1 MNIENIKID
10 KKKYL
15 NIAIIFACIIAITL
29 VGTYALKIWTSTENT
44 ELTFRIG
51 DYFVGGLTCK
61 SGEDVTISNIGP
73 IFDYTK
79 DGEVVSF
86 TVLSSSTNTKP
97 LNVSFNISTISDNL
111 KEESFKYTLMSS
123 IDNTTFTE
131 VLSGNFKDSTNN
143 STIELITGNVITR
156 KTYFKLIIY
165 IDGNMENP
173 ISMQGGSLTGNIEMC
188 IEAGDI
194 TIDSFKVNGTE
205 TTTFPLSSGYD
216 INTTCSDASI
226 AFDYRSQSY
235 EISNITKSGAKCGFT
250 YTTKSNPTYLNNYI
264 KSLAGTTQGTGQLV
278 HEATGYSGTEN
289 IKSFDDYSQ
298 YKTNSSKTEESG
310 SNINNYV
317 IDNITDPSVATVTYS
332 DSQSLSRSS
341 LGNYKIFSYNVS
353 GDGEYT
359 MKLDIKNYTPI
370 GSTNS
375 SASYQEAIEVYVNNI
390 RKGQLYINKTL
401 SSNYRLGKISS
412 GDNIKVVYFVE
423 KKPDAVIN
431 PTPGGGTEAVSYKEN
446 LDENYNL
453 EQNHN
458 NIKLMALA
466 GPSGIS
472 NSFSFSFSRTGD
484 FYNDYGYRYEGKNP
498 NNYIYFNNELWRII
512 GVFDENSHG
521 KSGEYLTKI
530 IKNDSLGSYVWDKS
544 YYNNWRTA
552 SLRILLNLYYYNA
565 TDGTYGGDCYLSTYL
580 STNITSNCDYTETG
594 LQSEYRNMVEG
605 VTWYLGGK
613 NSTDYTAEAFYIGE
627 RDSTSVYSGNASSII
642 GYIGL
647 MYASDFGYSVL
658 SSSCA
663 RTTNLK
669 NYSTSDCGGSS
680 WLVKEPYEW
689 TITPRSDY
697 ASSSFFLTLSAHLD
711 LERTTSGMATYPV
724 LYLKSNV
731 QKISGTGTITDPYR
745 LGY

>member
-51 DYFVGGLTCK
+51 DYSVGGLTCK

-86 TVLSSSTNTKP
+86 TVLTSSTNTKP

-278 HEATGYSGTEN
+278 HEATGYSDSDIEEVLKPSSINAVGYFSNSLSGGISTTGNDLLKNSNDDKIVSDDLNYVPTKSNDNFWVTNISGTQLLG
-289 IKSFDDYSQ
+289 KYYGTSFDLDNGSKYQ
-298 YKTNSSKTEESG
+298 LCYEYKKGNSSNKLYIYINGKAHSFNG
-310 SNINNYV
+310 NNYLSASETTNQFGC
-317 IDNITDPSVATVTYS
+317 IDFTASFPAALTQNYYVVRIYQELAGSSDTGGSGTGDSNNSSVADVA
-332 DSQSLSRSS
+332 
-341 LGNYKIFSYNVS
+341 F
-353 GDGEYT
+353 
-359 MKLDIKNYTPI
+359 
-370 GSTNS
+370 
-375 SASYQEAIEVYVNNI
+375 YVN
-390 RKGQLYINKTL
+390 KMSDT
-401 SSNYRLGKISS
+401 
-412 GDNIKVVYFVE
+412 
-423 KKPDAVIN
+423 AV
-431 PTPGGGTEAVSYKEN
+431 TS
-446 LDENYNL
+446 
-453 EQNHN
+453 
-458 NIKLMALA
+458 
-466 GPSGIS
+466 
-472 NSFSFSFSRTGD
+472 
-484 FYNDYGYRYEGKNP
+484 DYGYRYEGKNP

-521 KSGEYLTKI
+521 KSGQYLTKI
-530 IKNDSLGSYVWDKS
+530 IRNDSLGGYAWDKS
-544 YYNNWRTA
+544 EKNNWATS
-552 SLRILLNLYYYNA
+552 SLYNLLNANYYNA
-565 TDGTYGGDCYLSTYL
+565 TDGTSGGNCYQYST
-580 STNITSNCDYTETG
+580 TITGNCDYTETG
-594 LQSEYRNMVEG
+594 LQSEYRNMVEN

-613 NSTDYTAEAFYIGE
+613 DSANYTAEVFYAGE
-627 RDSTSVYSGNASSII
+627 RDSTSVYSGNTASIT

-647 MYASDFGYSVL
+647 MYASDYGYSVL
-658 SSSCA
+658 STSCA
-663 RTTNLK
+663 RTTNLGG
-669 NYSTSDCGGSS
+669 YGTSVCGGSS
-680 WLVKEPYEW
+680 WLKKETYDW
-689 TITPRSDY
+689 TVTHYI
-697 ASSSFFLTLSAHLD
+697 SSSYSFNLYYSAILISSNA
-711 LERTTSGMATYPV
+711 RSGFATRPV

-731 QKISGTGTITDPYR
+731 QKIGGSGTMTDPYKI
-745 LGY
+745 GY

>member
-51 DYFVGGLTCK
+51 DYSVGGLTCK

-86 TVLSSSTNTKP
+86 TVLTSSTNTKP

-123 IDNTTFTE
+123 TDNTTFTE

-264 KSLAGTTQGTGQLV
+264 KSLAGTTQGNGQLV
-278 HEATGYSGTEN
+278 HEIVSSGESSSTVSTIKYDDYLDFATGSGSSLNGTTSSGVGSNLKFSSNQSTTKFPTSSSNSNNNFWYTSIGGMSLNQGETKYFYYEFNLTINSDYQLCYEYGTGSSSNGLYIYINGSLNVNNLSASSTKRQTDCISFTASYLNASYSNVKIVLKANNGA
-289 IKSFDDYSQ
+289 
-298 YKTNSSKTEESG
+298 NSSTGNLTNDASKT
-310 SNINNYV
+310 
-317 IDNITDPSVATVTYS
+317 D
-332 DSQSLSRSS
+332 
-341 LGNYKIFSYNVS
+341 
-353 GDGEYT
+353 
-359 MKLDIKNYTPI
+359 
-370 GSTNS
+370 
-375 SASYQEAIEVYVNNI
+375 
-390 RKGQLYINKTL
+390 
-401 SSNYRLGKISS
+401 ISS
-412 GDNIKVVYFVE
+412 GSTGEIF
-423 KKPDAVIN
+423 AVAN
-431 PTPGGGTEAVSYKEN
+431 VAFYVNEVSSDTAVTS
-446 LDENYNL
+446 
-453 EQNHN
+453 
-458 NIKLMALA
+458 
-466 GPSGIS
+466 
-472 NSFSFSFSRTGD
+472 
-484 FYNDYGYRYEGKNP
+484 DYGYRYEGKNP

-521 KSGEYLTKI
+521 KSGQYLTKI
-530 IKNDSLGSYVWDKS
+530 IRNDSLGGYAWDKS
-544 YYNNWRTA
+544 NKNNWATS
-552 SLRILLNLYYYNA
+552 SLYNLLNTNYYNA
-565 TDGTYGGDCYLSTYL
+565 TDGTSSGNCYQYST
-580 STNITSNCDYTETG
+580 TITGNCDYTETG
-594 LQSEYRNMVEG
+594 LQNEYRNMVEN

-613 NSTDYTAEAFYIGE
+613 NKDSYPAEVFYTGE
-627 RDSTSVYSGNASSII
+627 RDSTSVYSGNTASIT

-647 MYASDFGYSVL
+647 MYASDYGYSVL
-658 SSSCA
+658 STSCA
-663 RTTNLK
+663 RTTNLGS
-669 NYSTSDCGGSS
+669 YGTSACGGSS
-680 WLVKEPYEW
+680 WLKKEPYEW
-689 TITPRSDY
+689 IVTHRSTSSLSFNLRYSANLNDSNVYYGY
-697 ASSSFFLTLSAHLD
+697 AT
-711 LERTTSGMATYPV
+711 RPV

-731 QKISGTGTITDPYR
+731 QVYAGDGSISKPYQIK
-745 LGY
+745 LVS

>member
-51 DYFVGGLTCK
+51 DYSVGGLTCK

-86 TVLSSSTNTKP
+86 TVLTSSTNTKP

-216 INTTCSDASI
+216 INNTCSDASI

-264 KSLAGTTQGTGQLV
+264 KSLAGTDQGTGQV
-278 HEATGYSGTEN
+278 VNEN
-289 IKSFDDYSQ
+289 
-298 YKTNSSKTEESG
+298 
-310 SNINNYV
+310 
-317 IDNITDPSVATVTYS
+317 
-332 DSQSLSRSS
+332 
-341 LGNYKIFSYNVS
+341 
-353 GDGEYT
+353 
-359 MKLDIKNYTPI
+359 
-370 GSTNS
+370 
-375 SASYQEAIEVYVNNI
+375 
-390 RKGQLYINKTL
+390 
-401 SSNYRLGKISS
+401 
-412 GDNIKVVYFVE
+412 
-423 KKPDAVIN
+423 
-431 PTPGGGTEAVSYKEN
+431 
-446 LDENYNL
+446 
-453 EQNHN
+453 
-458 NIKLMALA
+458 
-466 GPSGIS
+466 
-472 NSFSFSFSRTGD
+472 
-484 FYNDYGYRYEGKNP
+484 GYRYEGKNP

-521 KSGEYLTKI
+521 KSGQYLTKI
-530 IKNDSLGSYVWDKS
+530 IRNDSLGGYAWDKS
-544 YYNNWRTA
+544 GKNNWATS
-552 SLRILLNLYYYNA
+552 SLYNLLNTNYYNA
-565 TDGTYGGDCYLSTYL
+565 TDGTSGGNCYQYFTS
-580 STNITSNCDYTETG
+580 ITGNCDYTETG
-594 LQSEYRNMVEG
+594 LQSEYRNMVEN

-613 NSTDYTAEAFYIGE
+613 DSANYTAEVFYAGE
-627 RDSTSVYSGNASSII
+627 RDSTSVYSGNTASIT

-647 MYASDFGYSVL
+647 MYASDYGYSVL
-658 SSSCA
+658 STSCA
-663 RTTNLK
+663 RTTNLGG
-669 NYSTSDCGGSS
+669 YGTSVCGGSS
-680 WLVKEPYEW
+680 WLKKETYDW
-689 TITPRSDY
+689 TVTHYI
-697 ASSSFFLTLSAHLD
+697 SSSYSFNLYYSAILISSNA
-711 LERTTSGMATYPV
+711 RSGFATRPV

-731 QKISGTGTITDPYR
+731 QKIGGSGTMTAPYKI
-745 LGY
+745 GY

>member
-51 DYFVGGLTCK
+51 DYSVGGLTCK

-86 TVLSSSTNTKP
+86 TVLTSSTNTTP
-97 LNVSFNISTISDNL
+97 LNVSFNISTITDNL

-143 STIELITGNVITR
+143 STIKLIDGTVLTK
-156 KTYFKLIIY
+156 KTYYKLIIY

-194 TIDSFKVNGTE
+194 TIDSFNVNGTE

-264 KSLAGTTQGTGQLV
+264 KSLAGTTQGNGELV
-278 HEATGYSGTEN
+278 HEAT
-289 IKSFDDYSQ
+289 
-298 YKTNSSKTEESG
+298 
-310 SNINNYV
+310 
-317 IDNITDPSVATVTYS
+317 TYS
-332 DSQSLSRSS
+332 DSDIEEVLKKDAYSGINAYYSNSLNGSRYTASAISELLKNSNDSS
-341 LGNYKIFSYNVS
+341 IYSNLNYVPTKSDDNFWFTNVS
-353 GDGEYT
+353 GSTLQAAYYGIVFDLEDGSKYQLCYEYKKGNSDN
-359 MKLDIKNYTPI
+359 KLYIFINGSAYSFNGNNSLAASENNNQYGCIDFVASNPELEQLNYSVVRI
-370 GSTNS
+370 VQGLAGSSDTGGTGTGAS
-375 SASYQEAIEVYVNNI
+375 SDTSVADVAFYVN
-390 RKGQLYINKTL
+390 KMSDTA
-401 SSNYRLGKISS
+401 SSS
-412 GDNIKVVYFVE
+412 
-423 KKPDAVIN
+423 
-431 PTPGGGTEAVSYKEN
+431 
-446 LDENYNL
+446 
-453 EQNHN
+453 
-458 NIKLMALA
+458 
-466 GPSGIS
+466 
-472 NSFSFSFSRTGD
+472 
-484 FYNDYGYRYEGKNP
+484 DYGYRYEGKNP

-521 KSGEYLTKI
+521 KTGQYLTKI
-530 IKNDSLGSYVWDKS
+530 IRNDSLGSYVWDKS

-697 ASSSFFLTLSAHLD
+697 SSSSFFLTLSAHLD

>member
-51 DYFVGGLTCK
+51 DYSVGGLTCK

-86 TVLSSSTNTKP
+86 TVLTSSTNTKP

-264 KSLAGTTQGTGQLV
+264 KSLAGTTQGNGELV
-278 HEATGYSGTEN
+278 HEATGYSDSDIEEVLREASYINIYQYYSNSLNGTRYEN
-289 IKSFDDYSQ
+289 TSNNSLNYYTTDVIVNEFEYVPRNSGDQYWYTNYGSVVSSFGKYNGIVFDLENNAKYQLCYEYGYGNTQNKLYIYINNILYSFDGNNYLAATSENQ
-298 YKTNSSKTEESG
+298 YGCIDFTAITNSSLANYSVVRIIQYIPGNSG
-310 SNINNYV
+310 TGAGSGDSNNS
-317 IDNITDPSVATVTYS
+317 SVADVA
-332 DSQSLSRSS
+332 
-341 LGNYKIFSYNVS
+341 F
-353 GDGEYT
+353 
-359 MKLDIKNYTPI
+359 
-370 GSTNS
+370 
-375 SASYQEAIEVYVNNI
+375 YVN
-390 RKGQLYINKTL
+390 KMSDTATT
-401 SSNYRLGKISS
+401 S
-412 GDNIKVVYFVE
+412 
-423 KKPDAVIN
+423 
-431 PTPGGGTEAVSYKEN
+431 
-446 LDENYNL
+446 
-453 EQNHN
+453 
-458 NIKLMALA
+458 
-466 GPSGIS
+466 
-472 NSFSFSFSRTGD
+472 
-484 FYNDYGYRYEGKNP
+484 DYGYRYEGKNP
-498 NNYIYFNNELWRII
+498 NNYIYFNNEIWRII

-521 KSGEYLTKI
+521 KTGEYLTKI
-530 IKNDSLGSYVWDKS
+530 IRNDSLGGYAWNKLEK
-544 YYNNWRTA
+544 NNWATS
-552 SLRILLNLYYYNA
+552 SLYNLLNTNYYNA
-565 TDGTYGGDCYLSTYL
+565 TDGTSGGNCYQHST
-580 STNITSNCDYTETG
+580 SITGNCDYTETG
-594 LQSEYRNMVEG
+594 LQSEYRNMVEN

-613 NSTDYTAEAFYIGE
+613 GSNSYTAEVFYTGE
-627 RDSTSVYSGNASSII
+627 RDSTSVYSGNTASTT

-647 MYASDFGYSVL
+647 MYASDYGYSVL
-658 SSSCA
+658 STSCA
-663 RTTNLK
+663 RTTNLGS
-669 NYSTSDCGGSS
+669 YGTSACGGSS
-680 WLVKEPYEW
+680 WLKKETGEW
-689 TITPRSDY
+689 TVTHRST
-697 ASSSFFLTLSAHLD
+697 SSSISFNLDMSAHLYHYNNA
-711 LERTTSGMATYPV
+711 SNGYATRPV

-731 QKISGTGTITDPYR
+731 QKISGSGTMTAPYKI
-745 LGY
+745 GY

>member
-51 DYFVGGLTCK
+51 DYSVGGLTCK

-86 TVLSSSTNTKP
+86 TVLTSSTNTKP

-123 IDNTTFTE
+123 TDNTTFTE
-131 VLSGNFKDSTNN
+131 VLSGNFKNSTNN

-264 KSLAGTTQGTGQLV
+264 KSLAGTTQGNGQLV
-278 HEATGYSGTEN
+278 HEATGYSDSDIEEVLREASYINIYQYYSNSLNGTRYEN
-289 IKSFDDYSQ
+289 TSNNSLNYYTTGVIVNEFEYVPRNSGDQYWYTNYASVVSSFGKYNGIGFDLENNAKYQLCYEYGVGNTQNKLYIYINNILYSFDGNNYLAATSENQ
-298 YKTNSSKTEESG
+298 YGCIDFTAITNSSLANYSVVRIIQYIPGDSG
-310 SNINNYV
+310 TGAGSGDSNNS
-317 IDNITDPSVATVTYS
+317 SVADVA
-332 DSQSLSRSS
+332 
-341 LGNYKIFSYNVS
+341 F
-353 GDGEYT
+353 
-359 MKLDIKNYTPI
+359 
-370 GSTNS
+370 
-375 SASYQEAIEVYVNNI
+375 YVN
-390 RKGQLYINKTL
+390 KMSDTA
-401 SSNYRLGKISS
+401 SSS
-412 GDNIKVVYFVE
+412 
-423 KKPDAVIN
+423 
-431 PTPGGGTEAVSYKEN
+431 
-446 LDENYNL
+446 
-453 EQNHN
+453 
-458 NIKLMALA
+458 
-466 GPSGIS
+466 
-472 NSFSFSFSRTGD
+472 
-484 FYNDYGYRYEGKNP
+484 DYGYRYEGKNP
-498 NNYIYFNNELWRII
+498 NNYIYFNDELWRII
-512 GVFDENSHG
+512 GVFDESSHG
-521 KSGEYLTKI
+521 KTGQYLTKI
-530 IKNDSLGSYVWDKS
+530 IRNDSIGGYAWDKS
-544 YYNNWRTA
+544 QKNNWATS
-552 SLRILLNLYYYNA
+552 SLYNLLNTNYYNA
-565 TDGTYGGDCYLSTYL
+565 TDGTSGGNCYQYST
-580 STNITSNCDYTETG
+580 TITGSCDYTETG
-594 LQSEYRNMVEG
+594 LQSEYRNMVEN

-613 NSTDYTAEAFYIGE
+613 DSNSYTAEVFYTGE
-627 RDSTSVYSGNASSII
+627 RDSTSVYSGNTASTT

-647 MYASDFGYSVL
+647 MYASDYGYSVL

-663 RTTNLK
+663 RTTDLESYN
-669 NYSTSDCGGSS
+669 TSACGGSS
-680 WLVKEPYEW
+680 WLKKEIYEW
-689 TITPRSDY
+689 TVTHRS
-697 ASSSFFLTLSAHLD
+697 ASSSRSFALSTFANLNNY
-711 LERTTSGMATYPV
+711 SANNGYATRPV

-731 QKISGTGTITDPYR
+731 QKISGLGTITDPYKI
-745 LGY
+745 GY

>member
-51 DYFVGGLTCK
+51 DYSVGGLTCK

-86 TVLSSSTNTKP
+86 TVLTSSTNTKP

-123 IDNTTFTE
+123 TDNTTFTE

-278 HEATGYSGTEN
+278 HEATGYSDSD
-289 IKSFDDYSQ
+289 I
-298 YKTNSSKTEESG
+298 EEVLRKDA
-310 SNINNYV
+310 Y
-317 IDNITDPSVATVTYS
+317 
-332 DSQSLSRSS
+332 L
-341 LGNYKIFSYNVS
+341 NVS
-353 GDGEYT
+353 GYFSNSLNGDVSTTGNGLLKNSNDDGSIYSDLNYVPTKSDKFWFTTVSGSMLNAVYYGISFNLTVGSKYQLCYEYKKGNIDN
-359 MKLDIKNYTPI
+359 KLHIYINGKAHSFNGNNYL
-370 GSTNS
+370 
-375 SASYQEAIEVYVNNI
+375 SASETANQFGCIDFTASFPAALPQNYYVVRIYQELAGSSDTGGTGTASVADVAFYVN
-390 RKGQLYINKTL
+390 KMSDTATT
-401 SSNYRLGKISS
+401 S
-412 GDNIKVVYFVE
+412 
-423 KKPDAVIN
+423 
-431 PTPGGGTEAVSYKEN
+431 
-446 LDENYNL
+446 
-453 EQNHN
+453 
-458 NIKLMALA
+458 
-466 GPSGIS
+466 
-472 NSFSFSFSRTGD
+472 
-484 FYNDYGYRYEGKNP
+484 DYGYRYEGKNP
-498 NNYIYFNNELWRII
+498 NNYIYFNDELWRII
-512 GVFDENSHG
+512 GVFDSSSHG
-521 KSGEYLTKI
+521 KTGQYLTKI
-530 IKNDSLGSYVWDKS
+530 IRNDSLGGYAWDKS
-544 YYNNWRTA
+544 NSNNWATS
-552 SLRILLNLYYYNA
+552 SLYNLLNTNYYNA
-565 TDGTYGGDCYLSTYL
+565 TDGTSGGNCYQYST
-580 STNITSNCDYTETG
+580 TITGNCDYTETG
-594 LQSEYRNMVEG
+594 LQSEYRSMVES

-613 NSTDYTAEAFYIGE
+613 DHAAYTSEVFYTGE
-627 RDSTSVYSGNASSII
+627 RDSKSVYSGNTASTT

-647 MYASDFGYSVL
+647 MYASDYGYSVL
-658 SSSCA
+658 STSCA
-663 RTTNLK
+663 RTTKLGGYGTSACGGASWLK
-669 NYSTSDCGGSS
+669 KETGEWTVTHRSTSSS
-680 WLVKEPYEW
+680 ISFNLDMSARLYH
-689 TITPRSDY
+689 SNNASNGY
-697 ASSSFFLTLSAHLD
+697 AT
-711 LERTTSGMATYPV
+711 RPV

-731 QKISGTGTITDPYR
+731 QKISGSGTMTAPYKI
-745 LGY
+745 GY